1 MFPVLQH
8 HRFCLF
14 LMDEVFHT
22 GKFILY
28 GVFVFLCSS
37 PLWRGCCSVLR
48 GSSCGDWRE
57 TRTSRECPISSLM
70 RSTRDQ
76 RKGIPLRIIQNTLL
90 TAYMKIYQ
98 FNTCTFSVENISTDI
113 VQFIR
118 FVGIRNWCLFG
129 NSVLFN
135 VWFNAC
141 LQDFEFKMFWNNN
154 VIV

>member
-1 MFPVLQH
+1 MFPFLHH
-8 HRFCLF
+8 HRLCLF
-14 LMDEVFHT
+14 LMDEVFH
-22 GKFILY
+22 KFILY
-28 GVFVFLCSS
+28 GVSVVFLCSS
-37 PLWRGCCSVLR
+37 PLWPGCCSVPR

-57 TRTSRECPISSLM
+57 TRILRECPISSLM

-76 RKGIPLRIIQNTLL
+76 RKGILL
-90 TAYMKIYQ
+90 CIKQQYFI
-98 FNTCTFSVENISTDI
+98 NCTYENIPVILVHFQWKIFQMILYNLSD
-113 VQFIR
+113 